1 MHIDHRLVYRGHPR
15 YPKNVATDVADRGGE
30 LMRCSIGEGF
40 DGQMASVYVF
50 VEPVTQ
56 VWRSVRC
63 TMAPL
68 CWIMSKCWLVSLPCR
83 PSPTPSRYTTRLT
96 RRPRRSTS

>member
-15 YPKNVATDVADRGGE
+15 YPKNVATDVAERGGE

-56 VWRSVRC
+56 V
-63 TMAPL
+63 
-68 CWIMSKCWLVSLPCR
+68 
-83 PSPTPSRYTTRLT
+83 
-96 RRPRRSTS
+96 